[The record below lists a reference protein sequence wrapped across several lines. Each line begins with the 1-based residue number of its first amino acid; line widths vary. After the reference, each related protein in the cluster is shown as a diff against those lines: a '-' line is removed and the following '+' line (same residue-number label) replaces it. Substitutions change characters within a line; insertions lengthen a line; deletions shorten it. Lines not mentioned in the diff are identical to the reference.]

1 MEFCAEAL
9 INAVKDYAFLYDK
22 RHPDHKDRDKK
33 LQAWTEIG
41 SIFGMA
47 GLECQKKFKNLKD
60 AYYRTKAAVKGKS
73 KSGAGLADIPTV
85 KWAHFEEMAGIVEP
99 FSQSAV
105 VYCSLQH
112 EEKSSSSTSTSEQ
125 PSPQAQET
133 GPSTASSS
141 VVGCG
146 LEESPAHES
155 FMNAEPISPEEGLPA
170 ERPQTTQKRQ
180 KRRRSSQDAGEGRSH
195 ELVEAC
201 VGHLGA
207 LRALRSESKRD
218 EIYHFCMRLDCR
230 LRAIPKDRS
239 QSIMNSFDNMLY
251 HEEQECRDLGLT
263 DVL

>member
-60 AYYRTKAAVKGKS
+60 VYYRTKAAVKGKS

-146 LEESPAHES
+146 LEESPAHE
-155 FMNAEPISPEEGLPA
+155 
-170 ERPQTTQKRQ
+170 
-180 KRRRSSQDAGEGRSH
+180 
-195 ELVEAC
+195 
-201 VGHLGA
+201 
-207 LRALRSESKRD
+207 
-218 EIYHFCMRLDCR
+218 
-230 LRAIPKDRS
+230 
-239 QSIMNSFDNMLY
+239 
-251 HEEQECRDLGLT
+251 
-263 DVL
+263 